1 MYIKKMDVKMY
12 LKNGRQK
19 WASKMYV
26 KNVRQKWTLFTY
38 FNEHR
43 TPWLKTNNQWTLK
56 MDANNVHM

>member
-1 MYIKKMDVKMY
+1 MDVKMD

-38 FNEHR
+38 FNEH
-43 TPWLKTNNQWTLK
+43 
-56 MDANNVHM
+56 HG